1 MAATETPTPESERA
15 SWRLRLQRLRLRF
28 SDPDLES
35 AFQADRFRHNLGNN
49 RFAFIAGAA
58 LWVVWGLLLRPHI
71 LVLHELRLDTVMR
84 FGVFIP
90 ILVIGFA
97 LSFWRSFER
106 IWEWVAA
113 VIAAATLLLWVY
125 YVSQVVTLPPEYG
138 YVGITLITAFTY
150 TLLRLR
156 FVWVLLITVV
166 GIAAYLAFAFSASS
180 IIYAAS
186 RTLAVL
192 YLVSFGFLGALAAYR
207 MERFTRELFLR
218 ERQVDRERSRSDR
231 LLVNT
236 FPEAIIE
243 QLKTASGGRI
253 AERLDQ
259 VSVMFV
265 DAVGST
271 AQAARSTPEA
281 FTDALD
287 DLFSRFDRLVER
299 HGLEKIKTIGD
310 AYVAVAG
317 APIPVEDHAQAAA
330 AMALDVLAESAQARW
345 PSGDPIVVR
354 VGVATGPAVAGVIGE
369 LRFAYDL
376 WGDTVNLANRLEQS
390 APHGG
395 VLVSE
400 STAIASADGFDFG
413 PPRTLDL
420 KGKGP
425 TSVRLLLGRSSNG
438 PVAGSPLVPRAE
450 RPAGGSSL

>member
-1 MAATETPTPESERA
+1 MRTTDTPTPESDRA

-35 AFQADRFRHNLGNN
+35 DFQADRFRHNLGNI
-49 RFAFIAGAA
+49 RFAFIAGAT
-58 LWVVWGLLLRPHI
+58 LWVVWGLLLRPYI
-71 LVLHELRLDTVMR
+71 GVLHELRLDSIMR

-90 ILVIGFA
+90 ILVIGFI
-97 LSFWRSFER
+97 LTFWRSFER

-156 FVWVLLITVV
+156 FVWVLVTTAI
-166 GIAAYLAFAFSASS
+166 GIGTYLAFAFSAPYT
-180 IIYAAS
+180 IYPAT

-207 MERFTRELFLR
+207 MERFTRQLFLR
-218 ERQVDRERSRSDR
+218 ERQLDRERARSDS
-231 LLVNT
+231 LLLNT
-236 FPEAIIE
+236 FPEAIVG
-243 QLKTASGGRI
+243 QLKSGGGARI
-253 AERLDQ
+253 AQRFDQ

-271 AQAARSTPEA
+271 AQAARSSPEA
-281 FTDALD
+281 FADALD
-287 DLFSRFDRLVER
+287 DLFRRFDQLVER

-317 APIPVEDHAQAAA
+317 APTPVADHVEAAA
-330 AMALDVLAESAQARW
+330 AMALDVLIEAGEARW

-354 VGVATGPAVAGVIGE
+354 VGVATGPAVAGVIGD

-376 WGDTVNLANRLEQS
+376 WGDTVNLANRLEEH
-390 APHGG
+390 APHGR

-400 STAIASADGFDFG
+400 TTESVLADRFEFA
-413 PPRTLDL
+413 PAQILDL

-425 TSVRLLLGRSSNG
+425 TTAYVLLGRRSNRPVSAPPSSDVG
-438 PVAGSPLVPRAE
+438 RPVREGSA
-450 RPAGGSSL
+450 

>member
-1 MAATETPTPESERA
+1 MSATPTPETERA

-28 SDPDLES
+28 TDPDLES
-35 AFQADRFRHNLGNN
+35 AFQADRFQHNLGNI

-71 LVLHELRLDTVMR
+71 GVLHELRLDTIMR

-97 LSFWRSFER
+97 LTFWRSFER
-106 IWEWVAA
+106 MWEWVAA
-113 VIAAATLLLWVY
+113 AIAAATLLLWVY

-156 FVWVLLITVV
+156 FVWVLLITAV
-166 GIAAYLAFAFSASS
+166 GIAAYLAFAFSVSASS
-180 IIYAAS
+180 IIYPAS

-218 ERQVDRERSRSDR
+218 ERQVDRERARSDG

-243 QLKTASGGRI
+243 QLKAADGGRV

-271 AQAARSTPEA
+271 AQAARSSPEA

-287 DLFSRFDRLVER
+287 DLFRRFDRLVER

-317 APIPVEDHAQAAA
+317 APVPIADHAQATA
-330 AMALDVLAESAQARW
+330 AMALDVLAESAEARW
-345 PSGDPIVVR
+345 PSGDPIAVR

-390 APHGG
+390 APPGG

-400 STAIASADGFDFG
+400 STAVASAARFEFG
-413 PPRTLDL
+413 PPQTLVL

-425 TSVRLLLGRSSNG
+425 TRVRVLLGRSSNG
-438 PVAGSPLVPRAE
+438 PVAASPRVPEVE
-450 RPAGGSSL
+450 RPARGASR